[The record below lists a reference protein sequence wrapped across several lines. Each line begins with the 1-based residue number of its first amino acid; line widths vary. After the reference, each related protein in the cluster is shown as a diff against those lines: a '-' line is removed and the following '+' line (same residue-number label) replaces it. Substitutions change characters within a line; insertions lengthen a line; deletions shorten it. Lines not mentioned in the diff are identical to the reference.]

1 MKKIIFEQVGNI
13 ITTILLTLA
22 LIEIINLSPKPLAGS
37 SQINAGS
44 LFFIFLIW
52 SSVFGLLRFAYQKYG
67 HDGYNTKKREMSS
80 FDEREKHLSHFAAAK
95 TYRLFIALIPSVSSI
110 VIFVQLVIPM
120 TKNQS
125 QIIMLISFSV
135 VTCIG
140 FINYLFCWVLADR
153 TNLEI

>member
-1 MKKIIFEQVGNI
+1 
-13 ITTILLTLA
+13 
-22 LIEIINLSPKPLAGS
+22 
-37 SQINAGS
+37 
-44 LFFIFLIW
+44 
-52 SSVFGLLRFAYQKYG
+52 
-67 HDGYNTKKREMSS
+67 MSS

-153 TNLEI
+153 KNLEI